1 MFKEST
7 CLNLYTQGRAFVLG
21 LLNDQGVALN
31 MNRSGNYDNP
41 KATKCNIIIGQK
53 IASITFYQRKCKNV
67 N

>member
-1 MFKEST
+1 M
-7 CLNLYTQGRAFVLG
+7 QGRAFVLG